1 MFDILLLI
9 FVSLYLIFC
18 FISIYNK
25 MKQKIKDRSKMNT
38 SELRDDKIDDIIKK
52 DNFWEKI

>member
-1 MFDILLLI
+1 MFDIILLI

-18 FISIYNK
+18 NISIYNN
-25 MKQKIKDRSKMNT
+25 MNQKIKDRSKMNK

-52 DNFWEKI
+52 DNFWGKI

>member
-1 MFDILLLI
+1 MFDIILVV

-18 FISIYNK
+18 SISIYNK
-25 MKQKIKDRSKMNT
+25 MNQKIKDRSKMNK